1 MYGEETL
8 GQRERAH
15 GTGVCRT
22 ASFGDS
28 AVPMIPDTISYGA
41 LLMIINE
48 RLKLPRTMEEQQYFV
63 DLANRLI
70 QLYWQQIDDEQKN
83 SSRRR
88 RAA

>member
-1 MYGEETL
+1 M
-8 GQRERAH
+8 
-15 GTGVCRT
+15 V
-22 ASFGDS
+22 
-28 AVPMIPDTISYGA
+28 PDTISYGG
-41 LLMIINE
+41 LLMVINE